1 MHGCVDLA
9 SVVARICLLNDFIED
24 GLRERWELPIE
35 LEMISDV
42 YRLDGSQDDEKVRF
56 EDLALL
62 LIIELADKHIEIV
75 PLVIR
80 VLQEAQI
87 FQDYGKIDL

>member
-1 MHGCVDLA
+1 MVSDA
-9 SVVARICLLNDFIED
+9 D
-24 GLRERWELPIE
+24 G
-35 LEMISDV
+35 
-42 YRLDGSQDDEKVRF
+42 LDGSQDDEKVRF

-62 LIIELADKHIEIV
+62 LIIQLADKHVEIV

-87 FQDYGKIDL
+87 FQDHGKIDL